1 MEEVERRKEEGLLRG
16 EELIKRE
23 KDKQRKEREKIG
35 DSKYN
40 KWYGRVKGEG
50 ISEYLKKNWE
60 EERWQR
66 IARYRLGGAIRG
78 RRYWEEEDRRSCRL
92 CGWGDKTWE
101 LVWEECLD

>member
-1 MEEVERRKEEGLLRG
+1 MEEAERRKEEGLLRG

-23 KDKQRKEREKIG
+23 KDKQRKERWEKIG

-40 KWYGRVKGEG
+40 KWYGRVKREG
-50 ISEYLKKNWE
+50 IPEYLKKNWE

-78 RRYWEEEDRRSCRL
+78 RRYWEEEVVACVGGVTRRGSTYGRN
-92 CGWGDKTWE
+92 
-101 LVWEECLD
+101 V